1 MLHEGCRHVAG
12 RLDSAAPK
20 PQGVSAVSQERSGME
35 RLPAGRLARHAYL
48 DTLAN
53 LRGLIRVGGPWLL
66 LAWALVLLARI
77 GPEWLGGAA
86 NIAITLGVA
95 AIAVTW
101 HRHILLA
108 EPLTARIAPLD
119 GRVARYFALTVLI
132 ALGMG
137 VPPLMALMLLGAGG
151 PPEAA
156 PSMPV
161 LLLVPM
167 LLLACL
173 YVALRLQLVFPAI
186 AIADASMGVGRS
198 WALTQGNGWRLL
210 LGFLLI
216 TLPVA
221 GAIIAITL
229 FLGWAAAATGSVV
242 LLALADL
249 SAILN
254 AWLQAPLIASFLSYA
269 YLWFQQQAQVPGA
282 S

>member
-1 MLHEGCRHVAG
+1 
-12 RLDSAAPK
+12 
-20 PQGVSAVSQERSGME
+20 ME

-66 LAWALVLLARI
+66 LAWALVLLTRT
-77 GPEWLGGAA
+77 GPEWLGSAA

-95 AIAVTW
+95 AVAVTW

-137 VPPLMALMLLGAGG
+137 IPPLMALMLLGAGG

-156 PSMPV
+156 PSIPI

-210 LGFLLI
+210 MGFLLI

-221 GAIIAITL
+221 GAIIALTL
-229 FLGWAAAATGSVV
+229 VLGWAASATGSVV

-269 YLWFQQQAQVPGA
+269 YLWFQQQAQAQG
-282 S
+282 SS